1 MPANERE
8 VATIKASEVFAEP
21 PSFDCSGRAMSQP
34 NPLPTV
40 DADPTAEVA
49 IGESHYRKSPYAPP
63 ERGTLYTIRDK
74 SKNDR
79 IIRVVDISA
88 DGAQIGVEVV
98 DEQGLG
104 KKRVHLSSDSLARQA
119 AVGWCHVLLPV
130 SSAEAKSIDKLPA
143 ASDVDEDD
151 AVAPLM
157 RLDIQNFSRCG
168 ADIVRAKIQFD
179 TQLIKDV
186 GDGPFRAG
194 NYEHA
199 FRTFEQLALGFTT
212 AVKNSRRAVA
222 DGRRKLTSE
231 KGKLSGKEIQERTA
245 AFVRSEQL
253 IHTAEREFSTILEG
267 LRMYLRSR
275 QDDRSEA
282 EQGE

>member
-1 MPANERE
+1 
-8 VATIKASEVFAEP
+8 
-21 PSFDCSGRAMSQP
+21 MSQP
-34 NPLPTV
+34 TSLPIG
-40 DADPTAEVA
+40 DADPAAEVA
-49 IGESHYRKSPYAPP
+49 IGEGRYRKSPFTLP
-63 ERGTLYTIRDK
+63 ERGTLYSIRDK

-79 IIRVVDISA
+79 NIRVVKVSD
-88 DGAQIGVEVV
+88 DGTQIEVEVV

-104 KKRVHLSSDSLARQA
+104 KKRVQLSSDSLARQA

-130 SSAEAKSIDKLPA
+130 SSADAKSIDEPPA
-143 ASDVDEDD
+143 SSDVDEDD
-151 AVAPLM
+151 AVFPLM

-212 AVKNSRRAVA
+212 AVSNSRRAIA

-275 QDDRSEA
+275 QDDCAEA

>member
-1 MPANERE
+1 MPQGETSPETNTEAE
-8 VATIKASEVFAEP
+8 SEI
-21 PSFDCSGRAMSQP
+21 
-34 NPLPTV
+34 
-40 DADPTAEVA
+40 A
-49 IGESHYRKSPYAPP
+49 IGDRRYRKAPYVLPVPGA
-63 ERGTLYTIRDK
+63 LYCVRDK
-74 SKNDR
+74 TKGER
-79 IIRVVDISA
+79 IIRVVEVSA
-88 DGAQIGVEVV
+88 DGNQISVELV
-98 DEQGLG
+98 DEGTSA
-104 KKRVHLSSDSLARQA
+104 KKPLRLAVDALARQA
-119 AVGWCHVLLPV
+119 DTGWCSLLLPV
-130 SSAEAKSIDKLPA
+130 APRVAQTEEEVPTATPP
-143 ASDVDEDD
+143 ERTDD
-151 AVAPLM
+151 ATNALM

-212 AVKNSRRAVA
+212 AVSNSRRAIA
-222 DGRRKLTSE
+222 DGRRKLNAE

-275 QDDRSEA
+275 HDEPTEG